1 MRQSGFFFVAI
12 VAGAAW
18 PLCAQ
23 TGANFFESRVRAV
36 LAKNC
41 YACHTGSEL
50 GGLRVDS
57 RERLLR
63 GGKSGPAIVPGK
75 ANESL
80 LLRAVA
86 RADARLKMPPQAPL
100 TEREIEDL
108 RTWIDGGAE
117 WPETPAVAKGP
128 DRRAFWSFQPV
139 RKPRVPE
146 TRRSGW
152 ARNDLDR
159 FVLARME
166 EEGLTP
172 SAEAD
177 RRTLIR
183 RLSFDLTGL
192 PPTPEEVRAFVA
204 DTAVDAYER
213 VVERLLA
220 SPRYGER
227 WARHWL
233 DLARYSDGTNAA
245 REDTPLANAYR
256 YRDWVVS
263 ALNADLP
270 YDRFV
275 RSQIAADSLEERD
288 REKHLA
294 ALGFQAIGESDND
307 RLDVTTRVFL
317 GLTVGCAQCHDH
329 KFDPIPTR
337 DYYSLLGVFK
347 SSKVDEYPLVD
358 GAQVKAYKEAKA
370 ASEEKKAELKRFLDA
385 QIRNVTDYLAAQ
397 TSQYIVAAWRVMTN
411 SAEQADAVAARDG
424 LDAETLG
431 RWVKYLKAR
440 EKDHG
445 AFAKWNELVSRPGV
459 KESDVTALA
468 RELEQSVRTVLAE
481 KKTID
486 DRNYVKLGGIEGM
499 KDTSRVIGTLVD
511 ALPVERYYFWR
522 DMASGPY
529 KIEDIVYKGGVYY
542 YDSKQVERF
551 LGAPAQRYL
560 KQLREESAALEKAI
574 PKPYPFWHVL
584 KDAEKPADIKV
595 AVRGD
600 ASNPGEIAP
609 RRFLGVLCDGEPAL
623 FRMGSGRAELA
634 EAIISPKNP
643 LTSRVIV
650 NRLWQHHFGEG
661 IVRSTSNFGQLGDRP
676 THPELLDYLA
686 ASLVESGW
694 SLKAMH
700 RMMVLSSTYRMRSEA
715 EGPGVAKDP
724 DNRLLWRANVQE
736 RLDAESLRDAV
747 LAASGTLDSALG
759 GAPKKLSDDYGRRT
773 LYTIVSRGQP
783 DRTMALFDFP
793 DANTSTE
800 QRITT
805 VGPMQRLFFMNSGFV
820 ARQSEA
826 LVARVRREAAGDREQ
841 IGRMYELLYGRPVS
855 DEEARL
861 GMEFLGG
868 REENWPRYA
877 QVLLA
882 AAEFST
888 VK

>member
-1 MRQSGFFFVAI
+1 MKQSGFFLLAI
-12 VAGAAW
+12 VAAW

-23 TGANFFESRVRAV
+23 PGQDFFESRVRSV

-57 RERLLR
+57 RDRLLR
-63 GGKSGPAIVPGK
+63 GGKSGPAVVPGK

-80 LLRAVA
+80 LMRAVL
-86 RADARLKMPPQAPL
+86 RGDARLKMPPQAPL

-108 RTWIDGGAE
+108 RTWIDGGAA
-117 WPETPAVAKGP
+117 WPETAVAAKAP
-128 DRRAFWSFQPV
+128 EKRAFWSFQPV

-152 ARNDLDR
+152 ARNDVDR

-166 EEGLTP
+166 QEGLTP
-172 SAEAD
+172 SGEAD

-183 RLSFDLTGL
+183 RLAFDLTGL

-204 DTAVDAYER
+204 DTQVDAYER

-256 YRDWVVS
+256 YRDWVVG
-263 ALNADLP
+263 ALNADMP

-275 RSQIAADSLEERD
+275 RAQIAGDLLPEKER
-288 REKHLA
+288 ESHLA

-307 RLDVTTRVFL
+307 RLDVTTRVFM

-347 SSKVDEYPLVD
+347 SSKVDEHPLVEE
-358 GAQVKAYKEAKA
+358 AQVKAYKDAKA

-397 TSQYIVAAWRVMTN
+397 TSQYIVAAWRLMVN
-411 SAEQADAVAARDG
+411 PSEKAEALATREG
-424 LDAETLG
+424 LDIETLG
-431 RWVKYLKAR
+431 RWVKYLQAR
-440 EKDHG
+440 EKDHS
-445 AFAKWNELVSRPGV
+445 AFAKWNELVSRAGV
-459 KESDVTALA
+459 SEADVVALA
-468 RELEQSVRTVLAE
+468 QELEQSVRGVLAE
-481 KKTID
+481 KKAID

-499 KDTSRVIGTLVD
+499 KDTGRVIGTLVD

-551 LGAPAQRYL
+551 LGAAAQRYL
-560 KQLREESAALEKAI
+560 KRLREESAALEKAI

-584 KDAEKPADIKV
+584 KEAAKPADIKV

-600 ASNPGEIAP
+600 TANPGEIAP
-609 RRFLGVLCDGEPAL
+609 RRFLSVLCDGEPAL
-623 FRMGSGRAELA
+623 FRKGSGRAELA
-634 EAIISPKNP
+634 DAIASPGNP
-643 LTSRVIV
+643 LTARVIV
-650 NRLWQHHFGEG
+650 NRLWQHHFGDG
-661 IVRSTSNFGQLGDRP
+661 IVRSASNFGQLGDRP

-686 ASLVESGW
+686 AALVESGW

-700 RMMVLSSTYRMRSEA
+700 RMMVLSSTYRMRSEG

-724 DNRLLWRANVQE
+724 DNRLLWRASAQE

-747 LAASGTLDSALG
+747 LAAAGTLDGAIG

-826 LVARVRREAAGDREQ
+826 LVARVRREATGEREQ
-841 IGRMYELLYGRPVS
+841 IGRLYELLYGRPVS
-855 DEEARL
+855 EEEARL
-861 GMEFLGG
+861 GMEFLNG